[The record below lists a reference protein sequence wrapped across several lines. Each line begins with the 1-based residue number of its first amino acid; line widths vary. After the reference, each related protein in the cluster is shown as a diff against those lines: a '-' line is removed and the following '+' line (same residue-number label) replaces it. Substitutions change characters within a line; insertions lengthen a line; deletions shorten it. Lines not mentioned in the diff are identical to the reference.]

1 MTKITYLELGALT
14 ITELICL
21 NFGININILKST
33 GTNSWLVVILAYL
46 IGIIPLSLL
55 IYISNYEKELTLKE
69 KINKLFG
76 KYIGTFI
83 NIIISII
90 LFIIG
95 ITILY
100 NINSFTTSQF
110 LYRTPIIIST
120 TLLVILI
127 VYNTNKGLNSISRMS
142 QLLIII
148 SFILFLTTFFSLTKD
163 TNLNNFLPL
172 FKSNTSNILKNS
184 IKISI
189 INILPLITILCIP
202 KDRLIKEKLY
212 NKTIIISYIIG
223 FISLMIIVINTYGV
237 LGEYLANI
245 FEYPE
250 YMLLKKIKLF
260 GFLERIEN
268 VVSVKWII
276 TSYIYLTI
284 ILYNIGSNIINPPNK
299 SFKNTNII
307 IGILFILSTNLL
319 FKNNASF
326 NQYINNIFPYIV
338 SILLIIYILLTIK
351 IFISKKKS
359 AII

>member
-1 MTKITYLELGALT
+1 MTKITYLELSSIT
-14 ITELICL
+14 IIELICL
-21 NFGININILKST
+21 NSGININILKST
-33 GTNSWLVVILAYL
+33 SYNSWIVVILAYL

-55 IYISNYEKELTLKE
+55 LYISNYEKELTLKE

-76 KYIGTFI
+76 KNIGTFI

-120 TLLVILI
+120 TLLIILI
-127 VYNTNKGLNSISRMS
+127 IYNVNKGLNSISRMS
-142 QLLIII
+142 QLLIILDI
-148 SFILFLTTFFSLTKD
+148 ILFITTFFPLIKD
-163 TNLNNFLPL
+163 TNLDNFLPL
-172 FKSNTSNILKNS
+172 FKKNTNNILINS

-202 KDRLIKEKLY
+202 KSKLIKEQLY

-223 FISLMIIVINTYGV
+223 FFSLMITVIGTYGI

-245 FEYPE
+245 FEFPE

-284 ILYNIGSNIINPPNK
+284 IIYNIGSTLKNPPSK
-299 SFKNTNII
+299 TFKLINITLGI
-307 IGILFILSTNLL
+307 ISMLSTISSMVLRKREKQIRSL
-319 FKNNASF
+319 FNG
-326 NQYINNIFPYIV
+326 IWR
-338 SILLIIYILLTIK
+338 L
-351 IFISKKKS
+351 
-359 AII
+359 